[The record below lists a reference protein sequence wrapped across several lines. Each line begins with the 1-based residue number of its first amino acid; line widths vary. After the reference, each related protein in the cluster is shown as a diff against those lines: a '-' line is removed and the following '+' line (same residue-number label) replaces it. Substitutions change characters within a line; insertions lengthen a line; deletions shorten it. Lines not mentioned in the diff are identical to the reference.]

1 MNGLKT
7 KTTKQLF
14 RNLLS
19 IILIG
24 SLAVFSSCEKGEEP
38 TPPVLEPAKYIIKGQ
53 VLNQQTNQPLQG
65 VTVKMGSLT
74 TTSGATGEFEF
85 KDLADAGKYT
95 LTFTKEDFF
104 NATYSLEFQ
113 QAEPN
118 QVVTFSITVTM
129 VPYVEG
135 VTPITPGEGGT
146 INIGGDIPVVMT
158 IPAGVTVTDAN
169 NQPVTG
175 PINITAVQVPDI
187 VTPTDFNPG
196 LIVIQF
202 GPAGLQFSEPL
213 PVKVENPFNGVSFD
227 EMQLEYYN
235 ESTNV
240 WEVQPQSVTYDAND
254 NTYKTTINHFSTYK
268 ISINTGLVSLS
279 ALEEA
284 INVIDSPIENNE
296 LTNKQ
301 VESIKVQRKSG
312 YIFVTPVETILA
324 NAGVPSGQISE
335 LKQVIESRISQ
346 YYGNTGAAASLELIN
361 DDITVNR
368 TLAPN
373 HRFVTTGLQLID
385 RRIFDI
391 NIRLSGGTPELKT
404 LQIEVH
410 SAGAVTLYIK
420 DEVIFDHG
428 GGTN

>member
-1 MNGLKT
+1 
-7 KTTKQLF
+7 
-14 RNLLS
+14 
-19 IILIG
+19 
-24 SLAVFSSCEKGEEP
+24 
-38 TPPVLEPAKYIIKGQ
+38 
-53 VLNQQTNQPLQG
+53 
-65 VTVKMGSLT
+65 
-74 TTSGATGEFEF
+74 
-85 KDLADAGKYT
+85 
-95 LTFTKEDFF
+95 
-104 NATYSLEFQ
+104 
-113 QAEPN
+113 
-118 QVVTFSITVTM
+118 
-129 VPYVEG
+129 
-135 VTPITPGEGGT
+135 
-146 INIGGDIPVVMT
+146 
-158 IPAGVTVTDAN
+158 
-169 NQPVTG
+169 
-175 PINITAVQVPDI
+175 
-187 VTPTDFNPG
+187 
-196 LIVIQF
+196 
-202 GPAGLQFSEPL
+202 
-213 PVKVENPFNGVSFD
+213 
-227 EMQLEYYN
+227 MQLEYYN

-268 ISINTGLVSLS
+268 ISINTTRVSLS

-391 NIRLSGGTPELKT
+391 NIRLYGGTPELKT